1 MISRYFLIRNSLLLI
16 FFFLISGGAQAQ
28 NNNAGKIRI
37 DNFQVSEIQNKINIG
52 WSTNSREA
60 TNYFEVQKS
69 VDGKN
74 FKTIAY
80 VLGPDPAKPGC
91 ECFGCFDKKD
101 SKMQTSYY
109 RLKHLDFNGGVQF
122 SEIKMFALK

>member
-1 MISRYFLIRNSLLLI
+1 MRSRYFIVSFWVML
-16 FFFLISGGAQAQ
+16 FFVFAHTVKAQTNTVA
-28 NNNAGKIRI
+28 KIRME
-37 DNFQVSEIQNKINIG
+37 NFQVVEAQNKIDIH
-52 WSTNSREA
+52 WSTNSKA

-101 SKMQTSYY
+101 SKTQISYY
-109 RLKHLDFNGGVQF
+109 RLKHMDFDGNVQF

>member
-1 MISRYFLIRNSLLLI
+1 MRSRYFIVSFWVML
-16 FFFLISGGAQAQ
+16 FFVFAHTVKAQTNTIA
-28 NNNAGKIRI
+28 KIRME
-37 DNFQVSEIQNKINIG
+37 NFQVIEAQNKIDIH
-52 WSTNSREA
+52 WSTNSKA

-101 SKMQTSYY
+101 SKTQISYY
-109 RLKHLDFNGGVQF
+109 RLKHLDFDGNVQF

>member
-1 MISRYFLIRNSLLLI
+1 MRSRYFIVSFWVML
-16 FFFLISGGAQAQ
+16 FFVFAHTVKAQTNTIA
-28 NNNAGKIRI
+28 KIRME
-37 DNFQVSEIQNKINIG
+37 NFQVIEAQNKINIH
-52 WSTNSREA
+52 WSTNSKA

-101 SKMQTSYY
+101 SKTQISYY
-109 RLKHLDFNGGVQF
+109 RLKHLDFDGNVQF

>member
-1 MISRYFLIRNSLLLI
+1 MRSRYFIVSFWVML
-16 FFFLISGGAQAQ
+16 FFVFAHTVQAQ
-28 NNNAGKIRI
+28 TNTVAKIRME
-37 DNFQVSEIQNKINIG
+37 NFQVIEAQNKINIH
-52 WSTNSREA
+52 WSTNSKA
-60 TNYFEVQKS
+60 TNCFEVQKS

-101 SKMQTSYY
+101 SKTQISYY
-109 RLKHLDFNGGVQF
+109 RLKHLDFDGNVQF

>member
-1 MISRYFLIRNSLLLI
+1 MRSRYFIVGFWVML
-16 FFFLISGGAQAQ
+16 FFVFAHTVQAQ
-28 NNNAGKIRI
+28 TNKVAKIRME
-37 DNFQVSEIQNKINIG
+37 NFQVIEAQNKIDIH
-52 WSTNSREA
+52 WSTNSKA

-101 SKMQTSYY
+101 SKTQISYY
-109 RLKHLDFNGGVQF
+109 RLKHLDFDGNVQF

>member
-1 MISRYFLIRNSLLLI
+1 MRSRYFIVSFWVML
-16 FFFLISGGAQAQ
+16 FFVFAHTVKAQTNTVA
-28 NNNAGKIRI
+28 KIRME
-37 DNFQVSEIQNKINIG
+37 NFQVVEAQNKIDIQ
-52 WSTNSREA
+52 WSTNSKA

-101 SKMQTSYY
+101 SKTQISYY
-109 RLKHLDFNGGVQF
+109 RLKHMDFDGNVQF

>member
-1 MISRYFLIRNSLLLI
+1 MRSGYLIVRSGFWVML
-16 FFFLISGGAQAQ
+16 FFAFAHTTKAQS
-28 NNNAGKIRI
+28 NAVAKIRME
-37 DNFQVSEIQNKINIG
+37 NFQVTEAQNKIKIH
-52 WSTNSREA
+52 WSTNSKA

-101 SKMQTSYY
+101 SKKQISYY
-109 RLKHLDFNGGVQF
+109 RLKHLDFDGNVQF
-122 SEIKMFALK
+122 SEIKMLALK

>member
-1 MISRYFLIRNSLLLI
+1 ML
-16 FFFLISGGAQAQ
+16 FFVFAHTVKAQTNTVA
-28 NNNAGKIRI
+28 KIRME
-37 DNFQVSEIQNKINIG
+37 NFQVVEAQNKIDIQ
-52 WSTNSREA
+52 WSTNSKA

-101 SKMQTSYY
+101 SKTQISYY
-109 RLKHLDFNGGVQF
+109 RLKHMDFDGNVQF

>member
-1 MISRYFLIRNSLLLI
+1 MRSRYFIVSFWVML
-16 FFFLISGGAQAQ
+16 FFVFAHTVQAQ
-28 NNNAGKIRI
+28 TNKVAKIRME
-37 DNFQVSEIQNKINIG
+37 NFQVIEAQNKIDIH
-52 WSTNSREA
+52 WSTNSKA

-101 SKMQTSYY
+101 SKTQISYY
-109 RLKHLDFNGGVQF
+109 RLKHLDFDGNVQF

>member
-1 MISRYFLIRNSLLLI
+1 MRSRYFIVSFWVMLFFVFAHTVKAQTNSVV
-16 FFFLISGGAQAQ
+16 
-28 NNNAGKIRI
+28 KIRME
-37 DNFQVSEIQNKINIG
+37 NFQVVEAQNKIDIQ
-52 WSTNSREA
+52 WSTNSKA

-101 SKMQTSYY
+101 SKTQISYY
-109 RLKHLDFNGGVQF
+109 RLKHMDFDGNVQF

>member
-1 MISRYFLIRNSLLLI
+1 MRSRYFIVSFWVIL
-16 FFFLISGGAQAQ
+16 FFVFAHTVKAQTNTIA
-28 NNNAGKIRI
+28 KIRME
-37 DNFQVSEIQNKINIG
+37 NFQVIEAQNRIDIH
-52 WSTNSREA
+52 WSTNSKA

-74 FKTIAY
+74 FRTIAY

-101 SKMQTSYY
+101 SKTQISYY
-109 RLKHLDFNGGVQF
+109 RLKHLDFDGNVQF

>member
-1 MISRYFLIRNSLLLI
+1 
-16 FFFLISGGAQAQ
+16 
-28 NNNAGKIRI
+28 
-37 DNFQVSEIQNKINIG
+37 
-52 WSTNSREA
+52 
-60 TNYFEVQKS
+60 

-101 SKMQTSYY
+101 SKTQISYY
-109 RLKHLDFNGGVQF
+109 RLKHMDFDGNVQF

>member
-1 MISRYFLIRNSLLLI
+1 MRSRYFIVSFWVML
-16 FFFLISGGAQAQ
+16 FFVFAHTVQAQ
-28 NNNAGKIRI
+28 TNKVAKIRME
-37 DNFQVSEIQNKINIG
+37 NFQVIEAQNKIDIH
-52 WSTNSREA
+52 WSTNSKA

-101 SKMQTSYY
+101 SKTQISYY
-109 RLKHLDFNGGVQF
+109 RLKHMDFDGNVQF

>member
-1 MISRYFLIRNSLLLI
+1 MRSGYLIVRSGFWVML
-16 FFFLISGGAQAQ
+16 FFAFAHTTKAQS
-28 NNNAGKIRI
+28 NAVAKIRME
-37 DNFQVSEIQNKINIG
+37 NFQVTEVQNEISIH
-52 WSTNSREA
+52 WSTNSKA

-101 SKMQTSYY
+101 SKKQISYY
-109 RLKHLDFNGGVQF
+109 RLKHLDFDGNVQF
-122 SEIKMFALK
+122 SEIKMLALK

>member
-1 MISRYFLIRNSLLLI
+1 MRSRYFIVRSGFWVML
-16 FFFLISGGAQAQ
+16 FFAFAHTTKAQS
-28 NNNAGKIRI
+28 NAVAKIRME
-37 DNFQVSEIQNKINIG
+37 NFQVTEVQNEISIL
-52 WSTNSREA
+52 WSTNSKA

-101 SKMQTSYY
+101 SKKQISYY
-109 RLKHLDFNGGVQF
+109 RLKHLDFDGNVQF
-122 SEIKMFALK
+122 SEIKMLALK

>member
-1 MISRYFLIRNSLLLI
+1 MRSRYFIVSFWVML
-16 FFFLISGGAQAQ
+16 FFVFAHTVKAQTNTVA
-28 NNNAGKIRI
+28 KIRME
-37 DNFQVSEIQNKINIG
+37 NFQVIEAQNKINIH
-52 WSTNSREA
+52 WSTNSKA

-101 SKMQTSYY
+101 SKTQISYY
-109 RLKHLDFNGGVQF
+109 RLKHLDFDGNVQF